1 MIYSE
6 HRVHE
11 LMHVLTLYTTLFLA
25 LLSFR
30 AFYNYRLTRLLF
42 SGFAFLLF
50 GISEIIE
57 IFDDF
62 EHHDDPFSV
71 NEIRDYV
78 IIGAIALFAIGT
90 TFRIRA

>member
-1 MIYSE
+1 
-6 HRVHE
+6 
-11 LMHVLTLYTTLFLA
+11 MHVLTLYTTLFLA

-50 GISEIIE
+50 GVSEIIE

-78 IIGAIALFAIGT
+78 IIGAIALFAAGT
-90 TFRIRA
+90 AFRIRK

>member
-1 MIYSE
+1 
-6 HRVHE
+6 
-11 LMHVLTLYTTLFLA
+11 MHVLTLYTTLFLA

-78 IIGAIALFAIGT
+78 IIGAISLFAAGT
-90 TFRIRA
+90 AFRIRA

>member
-1 MIYSE
+1 
-6 HRVHE
+6 
-11 LMHVLTLYTTLFLA
+11 MHVLTLYTTLFLA

-78 IIGAIALFAIGT
+78 IIGAIALFAAGT
-90 TFRIRA
+90 AFRIRK

>member
-1 MIYSE
+1 
-6 HRVHE
+6 
-11 LMHVLTLYTTLFLA
+11 MHVLTLYTTLFLA

-30 AFYNYRLTRLLF
+30 AFHNYCLTRLLF

-78 IIGAIALFAIGT
+78 IIGAIALFAAGT
-90 TFRIRA
+90 AFRIRK

>member
-1 MIYSE
+1 
-6 HRVHE
+6 
-11 LMHVLTLYTTLFLA
+11 MHVLTLYTTLFLA